1 MWYDLTGW
9 LDIKEV
15 WIGCLED
22 ELVRPNTT
30 FVVEVTEAIE
40 AVEVGRMTADVRFGD
55 RVVSVVDILGTEI
68 PEKNDKYL
76 YWYLFLWNL
85 NDNSYPFK
93 PTLESAVTRFLSSPY
108 FFCSFLG
115 MCNGPYHLL
124 AKTFHIETDGLKSS
138 LF

>member
-1 MWYDLTGW
+1 MSNYITVFPGLNLSIVWYDLTGW

-68 PEKNDKYL
+68 PGNIIRISK
-76 YWYLFLWNL
+76 
-85 NDNSYPFK
+85 FK
-93 PTLESAVTRFLSSPY
+93 LR
-108 FFCSFLG
+108 
-115 MCNGPYHLL
+115 N
-124 AKTFHIETDGLKSS
+124 TF
-138 LF
+138 

>member
-1 MWYDLTGW
+1 MSNYSIKNSNYSTWQEGFKIFFLSKKFKILDSSWSGPKLQFFNGLNLSIVWYDLTGW

-68 PEKNDKYL
+68 PGNIIIISK
-76 YWYLFLWNL
+76 
-85 NDNSYPFK
+85 FK
-93 PTLESAVTRFLSSPY
+93 LR
-108 FFCSFLG
+108 
-115 MCNGPYHLL
+115 N
-124 AKTFHIETDGLKSS
+124 TF
-138 LF
+138 

>member
-68 PEKNDKYL
+68 PGNIIRIS
-76 YWYLFLWNL
+76 N
-85 NDNSYPFK
+85 FK
-93 PTLESAVTRFLSSPY
+93 LR
-108 FFCSFLG
+108 
-115 MCNGPYHLL
+115 N
-124 AKTFHIETDGLKSS
+124 TF
-138 LF
+138 